1 MTLRDQE
8 IVYVANDWVRDNKTS
23 AHHIAEVL
31 SRSNRVLYVEGAGMR
46 APRASSRDLAK
57 IFRKIKG
64 VFSPPHR
71 LDNGMYLYSPTLVP
85 FHGVPGVRWFNGR
98 FLAWSLQRACR
109 HVGFERPIYWVY
121 MPHFAPALRI
131 VDKSALVYY
140 CVDDYASQPLVDPDM
155 IRAME
160 RDILLQA
167 DAVFAVSDELVRDKS
182 PVNGNT
188 HLSRHGVDFELF
200 SRAADPSTALPA
212 DVAAIPHPVA
222 GYFGLIEEWID
233 MDLVEH
239 LARAM
244 PDVSF
249 VYIGR
254 VVHDTTRFRNFDNV
268 HFLGPR
274 PYHQLASYLRL
285 FDACMLLYRPGGF
298 SKHANP
304 KKLREYL
311 AGGKPVVSVRLRE
324 VEQYASVVRIADSYD
339 EYVAHLR
346 DALEDDTPDG
356 VAARQAAVAS
366 ESWEARV
373 ERIGEIVARS
383 IDVGNGARAHSDTGQ

>member
-46 APRASSRDLAK
+46 APRASGRDLAK
-57 IFRKIKG
+57 IFRKLKS
-64 VFSPPHR
+64 VFSLPRP
-71 LDNGMYLYSPTLVP
+71 LEGGMHLYSPTLLP
-85 FHGVPGVRWFNGR
+85 FHGIPAVRWLNGKV
-98 FLAWSLQRACR
+98 LAWSLSRACR

-121 MPHFAPALRI
+121 MPHFAPALRAL
-131 VDKSALVYY
+131 DKSALVYY
-140 CVDDYASQPLVDPDM
+140 CVDDYASQPLVDPAM

-160 RDILLQA
+160 RDILEQA
-167 DAVFAVSDELVRDKS
+167 DAVFAVSDELVKDKAA
-182 PVNGNT
+182 VNANT
-188 HLSRHGVDFELF
+188 HLSRHGVDYELF
-200 SRAADPSTALPA
+200 SKASQSGLEVPA
-212 DVAAIPHPVA
+212 DIASIPGPVA

-254 VVHDTTRFRNFDNV
+254 VVYDTTRFRRLGNV

-274 PYHQLASYLRL
+274 AYHELPGYLKA

-311 AGGKPVVSVRLRE
+311 AGGKAVVSVRLGE
-324 VEQYASVVRIADSYD
+324 VEQYRDVVRIADTYD

-346 DALEDDTPDG
+346 AALADDSPER

-366 ESWEARV
+366 ESWEAKV
-373 ERIGEIVARS
+373 DRIGGIVAQS
-383 IDVGNGARAHSDTGQ
+383 IAERRGGAAHSGGG